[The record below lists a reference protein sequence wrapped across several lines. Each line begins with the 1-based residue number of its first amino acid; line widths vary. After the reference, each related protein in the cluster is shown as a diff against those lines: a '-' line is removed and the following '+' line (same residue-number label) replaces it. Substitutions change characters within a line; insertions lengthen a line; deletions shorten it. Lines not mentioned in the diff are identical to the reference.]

1 MAELREAIL
10 GPAGALVLALVVL
23 YIVGR
28 VLLTLWKEHLAA
40 DERDRQQRDRAQA
53 VSAEVRDLLRQ
64 SLQNNADQVAAWNKR
79 SDQEAARRRKSDAQ

>member
-1 MAELREAIL
+1 VAELREAIL
-10 GPAGALVLALVVL
+10 GPAGALVLALLVL
-23 YIVGR
+23 YVVGR

-40 DERDRQQRDRAQA
+40 DERDREQRDRAQA

-79 SDQEAARRRKSDAQ
+79 SDQEAARRRRSDGL

>member
-1 MAELREAIL
+1 MTDLRDAIL

-40 DERDRQQRDRAQA
+40 DERDREQRDRAQA
-53 VSAEVRDLLRQ
+53 TSAEVRELLRI
-64 SLQNNADQVAAWNKR
+64 SLQNNADQITAWNKR
-79 SDQEAARRRKSDAQ
+79 TDQEAARRRKSDAL